1 MPGSSFLGINF
12 GAGSI
17 TASDGGRIQN
27 PQNLLRVTLSYSAA
41 FQDFVSAADSDEAI
55 LKIYHDE
62 LPKPSVGRV
71 HTLAEITALRPCAII
86 FTETDAGWTIERDA
100 MADVGCWHPYGI
112 LHLLLFRNVP
122 EADKDDL
129 GKCDTDFRTTVGL
142 IVDNLIDM
150 SETAG
155 RLAIDK
161 ITARGPF
168 RTDVKELK
176 SIGDAQVY
184 ELIINWG
191 HR

>member
-1 MPGSSFLGINF
+1 MQSAQNVL
-12 GAGSI
+12 
-17 TASDGGRIQN
+17 RI
-27 PQNLLRVTLSYSAA
+27 TLSASSA
-41 FQDFVSAADSDEAI
+41 FQTFTGTVDATAALA
-55 LKIYHDE
+55 KIYHDE
-62 LPKPSVGRV
+62 LPKPSTGRL
-71 HTLAEITALRPCAII
+71 HTLAEITALRPCAVV
-86 FTETDAGWTIERDA
+86 FTASDSGWAIERDA
-100 MADVGCWHPYGI
+100 MGEQACWNPYGI
-112 LHLLLFRNVP
+112 LHCLLFRNVP

-142 IVDNLIDM
+142 IIDDLVAM

-176 SIGDAQVY
+176 SIGDAQAY